1 MDNDEVLNTEE
12 LDHEPMIEEESDEEL
27 EDGEEQEDDVE
38 EEGSDEPYTPTLKY
52 KVKDKEF
59 EFDPRLKDVI
69 KSKKDEEYFRD
80 LYTKA
85 AGLDTYK
92 SRSSE
97 LENQAKQLLAG
108 YTKLQEMRDQK
119 QYDKLASALG
129 LNEEAIIDM
138 AAHAI
143 RKKDEEAK
151 LTPAEKQMREELA
164 QVKSQLNQYQSQSK
178 QYGETLRTKEV
189 ENDITSIQNL
199 AKSKEYSPIA
209 NAMKSVGLDMFNEVV
224 QAGIYLENTGQEPD
238 IRDVVDLVAKKYSY
252 LLKTNKQPTLPKM
265 KGSNS
270 QAVGKTITSL
280 DQLRE
285 LAKTIKR

>member
-12 LDHEPMIEEESDEEL
+12 LDHDQMIEEESDEEL
-27 EDGEEQEDDVE
+27 EDGEELEGDE
-38 EEGSDEPYTPTLKY
+38 EKSSDEPYTPTLKY

-92 SRSSE
+92 SRSLE
-97 LENQAKQLLAG
+97 LEAQARQLLAG

-119 QYDKLASALG
+119 QYDKMASALG
-129 LNEEAIIDM
+129 LSEDAIIDM
-138 AAHAI
+138 AAQVI

-151 LTPAEKQMREELA
+151 LTPAEKQLREEMATL
-164 QVKSQLNQYQSQSK
+164 KSQLNQYQTQAK
-178 QYGETLRTKEV
+178 VYGETLHSKEV
-189 ENDITSIQNL
+189 ERDISSIHGL
-199 AKSKEYSPIA
+199 VKSKQYSGVA

-224 QAGIYLENTGQEPD
+224 QMGIYLENIGQEPD
-238 IRDVVDLVAKKYSY
+238 IQDVVDAVAKKYLY
-252 LLKTNKQPTLPKM
+252 LLNTNKQPTLPKM
-265 KGSNS
+265 KGANS